1 VKAIAISADSPKTT
15 AIILGGSQHYATS
28 IAYGRR
34 VIDAKEIET

>member
-1 VKAIAISADSPKTT
+1 MIALRTG
-15 AIILGGSQHYATS
+15 AIIFAMSKHYAAP